1 MLKRLRIPTYFL
13 ILSSVD
19 LRWEELSHIIKR
31 LYNLGLSDEG
41 LTDLSYQE
49 RCNLLHKN
57 PVLAAKH
64 FKEKVEV
71 IFKDIIV
78 NGPLCKKKKKKN
90 TMLCALNFKKWV
102 AHIFILLYGFFIHKI
117 FKIMRCCQTVDIIQ
131 SFLS

>member
-78 NGPLCKKKKKKN
+78 NGPLCKKKKKKKYYAIRIEFQEMGSTHIHSFIRIFHSQN
-90 TMLCALNFKKWV
+90 IQNNAL
-102 AHIFILLYGFFIHKI
+102 
-117 FKIMRCCQTVDIIQ
+117 
-131 SFLS
+131 LSDR